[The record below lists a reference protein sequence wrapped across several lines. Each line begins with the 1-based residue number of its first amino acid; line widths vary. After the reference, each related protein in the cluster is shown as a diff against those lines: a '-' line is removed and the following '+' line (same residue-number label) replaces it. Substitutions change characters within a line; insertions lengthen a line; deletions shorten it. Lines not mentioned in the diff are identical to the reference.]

1 MEFLAE
7 HEADIPISNFE
18 ASMPNYDDE
27 EQAMLATFSQGMNVT
42 VESELR
48 PLAQELQHF
57 RKGPAIY
64 NVDVL
69 AYWKAHEK
77 EFPLLAQ
84 VTQ

>member
-7 HEADIPISNFE
+7 HEADIPISNVE

-48 PLAQELQHF
+48 PLA
-57 RKGPAIY
+57 
-64 NVDVL
+64 
-69 AYWKAHEK
+69 
-77 EFPLLAQ
+77 
-84 VTQ
+84 